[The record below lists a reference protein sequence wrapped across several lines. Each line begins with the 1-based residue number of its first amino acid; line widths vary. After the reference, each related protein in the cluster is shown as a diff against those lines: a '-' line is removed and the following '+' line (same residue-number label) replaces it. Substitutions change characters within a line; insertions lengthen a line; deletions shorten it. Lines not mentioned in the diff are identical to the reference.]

1 MYIDTIKNKMS
12 SHRLFC
18 LILIMVSLLFTSNL
32 FACKLFMMVS
42 KDTNA
47 LNPTEIVTLLTNFQ
61 AQGPGNEDGWGIVAF
76 DKDGIPIPGYQYKY
90 VTDNNNVTTLE
101 ITADPLRFSGNK
113 QANLDGTNFTNAVNI
128 ISQSSPHIIIAH
140 LRNGTSGATGI
151 TDPHPFV
158 YQNAEGKYYA
168 FAHNGTVPPCS
179 VPNNNINLTQLM
191 SGYVTTLTGN
201 ADFGKSMTGWYD
213 YPNTIDSSQYFRY
226 LLAQLSTNDWK
237 MGKVVENLFNNQF
250 NIFGSV
256 SNGIF
261 TTSNW
266 AGNFVMTDGKQG
278 FAFRRKATGVDEN
291 PYNLHTN
298 AESGT
303 TNYYLV
309 LTDNFAQNPVP
320 NMDLMINGQTDNTF
334 PVFEYLAPGNKYLR
348 YNVTQFI
355 NGVYKKSFERTCYF
369 PTNQVGTRTYW
380 GWFSY
385 PLKSSYTLLPGSPNY
400 IIDVED
406 NYSVKVGL
414 DSWEN
419 HGIPNSPDQKYGYKA
434 RIINDD
440 VNEFYEFNL
449 VNHLPQNEILTLNQN
464 SPNWVGYWLMN
475 NQTLE
480 DALGT
485 HFNSVQRVYA
495 ERWSYDANSF
505 LTYGNKN
512 QMMEFGKM
520 YIIELKA
527 NAGNIQNFTW
537 QNKILTSSPAPMV
550 QQAINYSFISQAS
563 YETLNIESLDSKSGV
578 EEIAVFA
585 NNDCIGAVKVNQ
597 FPLQIL
603 LYTEGYEGYPL
614 TFEVLDGSKNRN
626 TLYTPYLINEDK
638 KLKKAK
644 LFAGDINFTDIRL
657 VQSTNENNEAE
668 YTQILN
674 VRNYP
679 NPSNPST
686 TIRFSLTEAQNVSVE
701 IFNVKGQKVKTLVNQ
716 MLSKGTHG
724 LVWNGTS
731 DEQNT
736 VSTGVYFYK
745 IVCDKETVVR
755 KLMFVK

>member
-1 MYIDTIKNKMS
+1 MYIDTIKNRMS

-18 LILIMVSLLFTSNL
+18 LIVIMLCLLFTSNL

-47 LNPTEIVTLLTNFQ
+47 LNPTEIVTLLTGFQ
-61 AQGPGNEDGWGIVAF
+61 AQGPGNDDGWGIVAF

-90 VTDNNNVTTLE
+90 VTDDNNVTTLE

-140 LRNGTSGATGI
+140 LRNATSGATGI

-168 FAHNGTVPPCS
+168 FAHNGTVPS
-179 VPNNNINLTQLM
+179 GVIDIMDENITLM
-191 SGYVTTLTGN
+191 TGN
-201 ADFGKSMTGWYD
+201 EDFAKSMTGWPD
-213 YPNTIDSSQYFRY
+213 DDEEDDIVDSSQYFRY
-226 LLAQLSTNDWK
+226 ILAQLSTNDWK
-237 MGKVVENLFNNQF
+237 MGKVVENLFNNA
-250 NIFGSV
+250 
-256 SNGIF
+256 NGIY
-261 TTSNW
+261 T
-266 AGNFVMTDGKQG
+266 AEYGANFVMTDGKQG
-278 FAFRRKATGVDEN
+278 FAFRRGDVTGY
-291 PYNLHTN
+291 PLYTN
-298 AESGT
+298 ARTGT
-303 TNYYLV
+303 HPYYLV
-309 LTDNFAQNPVP
+309 LTTKFPGQNIYKMLSMDISGSDLSNPVF
-320 NMDLMINGQTDNTF
+320 Q
-334 PVFEYLAPGNKYLR
+334 YLAPGNKYFQYR
-348 YNVTQFI
+348 IPQISSGIYNKQ
-355 NGVYKKSFERTCYF
+355 FERTCYF
-369 PTNQVGTRTYW
+369 PTGQFGTRDYW

-385 PLKSSYTLLPGSPNY
+385 PLKSYYKVLPGNPNY
-400 IIDVED
+400 IIDVAG
-406 NYSVKVGL
+406 NYAVKISQ
-414 DSWEN
+414 DSWTN
-419 HGIPNSPDQKYGYKA
+419 NGIPNSPDQKHGYKA
-434 RIINDD
+434 RIINGDI
-440 VNEFYEFNL
+440 NEFNESNL
-449 VNHLPQNEILTLNQN
+449 VNLLPQNEVFPLNQN

-527 NAGNIQNFTW
+527 NTGNIQNFTW
-537 QNKILTSSPAPMV
+537 QNKILTSTAAPLV
-550 QQAINYSFISQAS
+550 QQAVNYSYISQPN
-563 YETLNIESLDSKSGV
+563 YESLNIESLDSKSGV

-603 LYTEGYEGYPL
+603 LYSEGYEGYPL
-614 TFEVLDGSKNRN
+614 TFEVIDASKNKS
-626 TLYTPYLINEDK
+626 TQYIPYIINEDK
-638 KLKKAK
+638 TLKKAD

-657 VQSTNENNEAE
+657 VQSTNESNEKE
-668 YTQILN
+668 NTQILN